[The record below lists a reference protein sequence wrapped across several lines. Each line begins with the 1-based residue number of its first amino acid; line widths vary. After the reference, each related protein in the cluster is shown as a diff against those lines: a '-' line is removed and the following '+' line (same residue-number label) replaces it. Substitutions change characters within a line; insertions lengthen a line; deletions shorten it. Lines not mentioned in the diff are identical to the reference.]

1 MNTTIKKIIFA
12 ITIILLLAGTYLIY
26 NSPVPIDPGTPF
38 GDLSDPVFKQ
48 EWDNYANSFKIF
60 YFHIPIAWVSYLAFF
75 VTFIASIGYLKTKN
89 QKWDITAKTSAE
101 IGVITCGLT
110 LVSGMIWGKA
120 AWNVYW
126 EWNPRLTLVLVLF
139 LLYVAYN
146 LVRQAMDSPEVRAR
160 TSAVFGIIAFIA
172 VPLSYLSIK
181 LWETRHPDLTS
192 DSGGIDGSTIV
203 MTLVINIIAYTFL
216 YVSLFIL
223 RSENEIMREEIEYMK
238 RNEEM

>member
-1 MNTTIKKIIFA
+1 MNTTIKKTIFA

-26 NSPVPIDPGTPF
+26 TSPVPIDPGTPF
-38 GDLSDPVFKQ
+38 GNLSASEQQD
-48 EWDNYANSFKIF
+48 WDNYANSFKIF
-60 YFHIPIAWVSYLAFF
+60 YFHVPLAWVSYLAFF
-75 VTFIASIGYLKTKN
+75 VTFIASMGYLKTKD
-89 QKWDITAKTSAE
+89 QKWDITALTSAE
-101 IGVITCGLT
+101 IGVMTCGLT
-110 LVSGMIWGKA
+110 LASGIIWAKA

-139 LLYVAYN
+139 LLYVSYI

-172 VPLSYLSIK
+172 VPLSYFSIK

-192 DSGGIDGSTIV
+192 EGGGIEGSTIV
-203 MTLVINIIAYTFL
+203 MTLVFNIIAYTFL

-223 RSENEIMREEIEYMK
+223 RRDNELMREEISYMK
-238 RNEEM
+238 INEEI